1 MAGTS
6 GQKKRQSLA
15 TPIIWALIATL
26 AWLAPALDHAAFG
39 QQSRPNADN
48 VIDSK
53 SLERALREKPG
64 STFSQRALVVDAPRK
79 EISARAAR
87 IESLAE
93 GARLVFDLTGAAP
106 VTAHP
111 VANPPR
117 IIVDLPET
125 AFRMDARAGQ
135 AIKDRLIKSFR
146 YGLFAPGRSR
156 VVIDLAAPAKILKA
170 ESQPAG
176 SGARLV
182 IELAPTEA
190 ATFAAAA
197 ADYAR
202 AVAAEPEKP
211 AEAAAQGPTDKPV
224 VVIDPG
230 HGGVDMGA
238 SSPTGVLEKNVVFDF
253 ARTLQEKIEAGGRLK
268 VVLTRTEDVFLPLN
282 ERVRVGR
289 ASNASLFLSIHADTL
304 AEPHVEGATVYTVS
318 AKASDAEAARIAE
331 KENLADQAAGLE
343 SKTEAEQVGD
353 ILFELTRRET
363 RAYSRQFSQS
373 LIAFWKEAGSLNK
386 NPRRAAGFVVLK
398 AYDVPSVLLELGYL
412 SSEKDLSRL
421 TSPEWRDH
429 AAQKTAEAIDAFFNS
444 RGREARVPPA
454 APISSA
460 RPQ

>member
-6 GQKKRQSLA
+6 GRRIKQNIA
-15 TPIIWALIATL
+15 TPIIWALAATL
-26 AWLAPALDHAAFG
+26 AYFAAATAAP
-39 QQSRPNADN
+39 P
-48 VIDSK
+48 
-53 SLERALREKPG
+53 
-64 STFSQRALVVDAPRK
+64 K
-79 EISARAAR
+79 EISARAVR
-87 IESLAE
+87 IESLPN
-93 GARLVFDLTGAAP
+93 GTRLVFDMTEPAP
-106 VTAHP
+106 ATAHP

-135 AIKDRLIKSFR
+135 NVKDKLIKSFR

-156 VVIDLAAPAKILKA
+156 VVIDLAGPAKVLRT
-170 ESQPAG
+170 ESQPAEN
-176 SGARLV
+176 GARLIV
-182 IELAPTEA
+182 ELAPTDA
-190 ATFAAAA
+190 AAFAAAA
-197 ADYAR
+197 GEYAR
-202 AVAAEPEKP
+202 AVAAEPQKP
-211 AEAAAQGPTDKPV
+211 AEAAPQGPTDKPV

-238 SSPTGVLEKNVVFDF
+238 TSRSGVLEKNIVFDF
-253 ARTLQEKIEAGGRLK
+253 ARTLQEKIEAEGRLR

-282 ERVRVGR
+282 ERVRIAR
-289 ASNASLFLSIHADTL
+289 ANNASLFLSVHADTL
-304 AEPHVEGATVYTVS
+304 AAPHVEGATVYTLS

-343 SKTEAEQVGD
+343 SKAEAEEVGD

-363 RAYSRQFSQS
+363 SAYSRQFSQS

-398 AYDVPSVLLELGYL
+398 AFDVPSVLLELGYL
-412 SSEKDLSRL
+412 SSDKDLSRL

-429 AAQKTAEAIDAFFNS
+429 AAQKTAEAINAFFKT

-454 APISSA
+454 GPISSA

>member
-1 MAGTS
+1 MAGS
-6 GQKKRQSLA
+6 GQKNRRNVGA
-15 TPIIWALIATL
+15 PIIWALAAAL
-26 AWLAPALDHAAFG
+26 AWLAPALDQAAFA
-39 QQSRPNADN
+39 QNRPNAGN
-48 VIDSK
+48 AVDSK
-53 SLERALREKPG
+53 S
-64 STFSQRALVVDAPRK
+64 SQRA

-87 IESLAE
+87 IESLPQ
-93 GARLVFDLTGAAP
+93 GARLVFDLTGPAP
-106 VTAHP
+106 ATAHP

-135 AIKDRLIKSFR
+135 NTKDKLIKSFR

-156 VVIDLAAPAKILKA
+156 VVIDLAGPARIVKA
-170 ESQPAG
+170 ESQPAEN
-176 SGARLV
+176 GARLV
-182 IELAPTEA
+182 VELAPTDA
-190 ATFAAAA
+190 AGFAAAA
-197 ADYAR
+197 AEYAR
-202 AVAAEPEKP
+202 AVAAEPQKP
-211 AEAAAQGPTDKPV
+211 AAAAPPEPTDKPV

-238 SSPTGVLEKNVVFDF
+238 TSRTGVLEKNVVFDF
-253 ARTLQEKIEAGGRLK
+253 ARTLQEKIEAGGRMR
-268 VVLTRTEDVFLPLN
+268 VVLTRTQDVFLPLN
-282 ERVRVGR
+282 ERVRIAR
-289 ASNASLFLSIHADTL
+289 ANNASLFLSVHADTL

-318 AKASDAEAARIAE
+318 AKASDAEAAHIAE

-343 SKTEAEQVGD
+343 SKAEAEEVGD

-363 RAYSRQFSQS
+363 SAYSRQFSQS

-398 AYDVPSVLLELGYL
+398 AFDVPSVLLELGYL
-412 SSEKDLSRL
+412 SSERDLSRL

-429 AAQKTAEAIDAFFNS
+429 AAQKTAEAIDAFFNA

-454 APISSA
+454 APISAA